1 MFCAIQIELFPFR
14 YPITSATE
22 YFGGIEI
29 SMCTWSDIRCPSS
42 IWHSLRRASSRNT
55 LPNCRRTYPNSSF
68 LRYFGVNTTWIP
80 VGTQV
85 APRPP
90 HRSVQAQL
98 RHTAPTLGGDG
109 EANYWPWMKNSW
121 LREEV
126 IGQLCNPLPREVVLL
141 TATPQRAQPEA
152 HHMVAKGAECRK
164 VGRHGVVCEVAPD
177 DLRQPAP
184 LFGDRLMH
192 SPPQLLLY
200 LPELYPHA
208 IAPGFPFKLELAL
221 ARPPTDEH
229 EAQELEGSRLSQ
241 PTLHASLRGQR
252 GGIVRS
258 CSLGGLRINDQL
270 ELGRRLHGKIGSLS
284 YCCETC

>member
-1 MFCAIQIELFPFR
+1 
-14 YPITSATE
+14 
-22 YFGGIEI
+22 
-29 SMCTWSDIRCPSS
+29 
-42 IWHSLRRASSRNT
+42 
-55 LPNCRRTYPNSSF
+55 
-68 LRYFGVNTTWIP
+68 
-80 VGTQV
+80 
-85 APRPP
+85 
-90 HRSVQAQL
+90 
-98 RHTAPTLGGDG
+98 
-109 EANYWPWMKNSW
+109 
-121 LREEV
+121 
-126 IGQLCNPLPREVVLL
+126 
-141 TATPQRAQPEA
+141 
-152 HHMVAKGAECRK
+152 ECRK

-270 ELGRRLHGKIGSLS
+270 ELGRRCTGRLAASLIAARPVS
-284 YCCETC
+284 RIALPDSSKVRGNIYVDLLGRGMGGARRVTLR